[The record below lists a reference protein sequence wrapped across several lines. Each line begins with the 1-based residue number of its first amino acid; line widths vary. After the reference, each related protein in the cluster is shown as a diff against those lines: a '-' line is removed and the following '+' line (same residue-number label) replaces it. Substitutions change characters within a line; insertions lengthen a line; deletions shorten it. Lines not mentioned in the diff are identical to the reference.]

1 MTPNQISQVK
11 KESNERE
18 KYNNFTAYI
27 ASVIEELLKKETLS
41 ESCESS
47 EFKVSEMSF
56 ASTYETLYNECLS
69 LK

>member
-47 EFKVSEMSF
+47 EFKVNEMTF